1 MADKGIVSE
10 ILKQK
15 LSEKPEKERSKSQ
28 KGEIKRTSIALP
40 ADLYRQIKAY
50 AAIEGRKMNDLM
62 VELLREALKKRLKGK
77 DFLKG
82 WEI

>member
-1 MADKGIVSE
+1 MAEKGIVSE

-15 LSEKPEKERSKSQ
+15 LADKPEKEKPKKQ
-28 KGEIKRTSIALP
+28 EVKRTSITLP
-40 ADLYRQIKAY
+40 ADLYRRIKAY

-62 VELLREALKKRLKGK
+62 IELLREALQKRLEGK
-77 DFLKG
+77 DPLKE